1 MKKLKNKAII
11 ISVFFFCA
19 ILLGIVFLFNSYALT
34 EPIATIS
41 FDSER
46 LDYSAKEPG
55 SIHVDKSAQW
65 MDTNQ
70 ARITFAVDTVRK
82 TSVPYTDVILVLD
95 TSSSMNGNAFNR
107 MKEEVIHLLDDV
119 LVESNNHVA
128 LINFSATSQIL
139 SEFTTDK
146 NRLSQLVNSLTIE
159 NDTNYYQALVNVD
172 NVLENYEKKDDTE
185 CIVLFLTDGSPSRD
199 VPNEVAQYDYLKDK
213 YPYLTINAV
222 QYEMGDVIFDSVKR
236 VSDYQY
242 IAGRETLY
250 EILVE
255 ASAISVPYDKF
266 ILTDTIDSGYFEV
279 TSIDHIH
286 PSIGTI
292 ELIEE
297 DGIQK
302 VRWTIEKL
310 LSGKKPTL
318 TIDVH
323 LKDELK
329 SKDGIYPTNQEES
342 LVYQMEDIEEM
353 VTSKKTPKLQSF
365 YEVKYEGNFP
375 TGCTA
380 NNVPEATRQLVK
392 DSIAISNL
400 KPSCQ
405 GYQFTEW
412 KIVTKDTYQLSDSF
426 FEMPEHDVLL
436 RAEWSKL
443 TVAKSMDGD
452 VYVVLPQVLQSI
464 DFNYKKELWQYKDSI
479 TRIVFSDTMIEP
491 ANTQE
496 TWDISDAKDGSV
508 IGRIALNDG
517 STDTYTAYIQGDGK
531 VIANSNSR
539 YLFSGFTK
547 LETIEGLEY
556 FDTSHS
562 ANMRSMFADCKAL
575 TTLDL
580 SSFDTSNVVN
590 MNTMFNNCNALTS
603 LNLSSFHTEKVN
615 DMSFMFEN
623 CRSLIDLDLSS
634 FSTEKVT
641 DMRNMFSGC
650 NVLLSITI
658 NTSNFKTGNV
668 TDMSYL
674 FHNCS
679 SLTAV
684 DVSDFDTSSATSM
697 RSMFEGCNAL
707 TSLNL
712 SHFDTS
718 KVTEMGYMFSRC
730 SALSDLDISNFNTSN
745 VTNMW
750 YMFSDCA
757 ALTVLDLKHF
767 DTSNVANM
775 RNMFFNC
782 TNLSTLDV
790 SGFKTENVEDMSFM
804 FYDCNQLTNLDIIG
818 FHTPK
823 VTTMRGMFQKCSGL
837 TTLDVSKFDTS
848 NVTDMSLM
856 FSDCSALTI
865 LDLSSFTVPKVLD
878 LSYMFN
884 KCTALT
890 EVKFDSFNSSQAQ
903 NMAFMFAHCSALQ
916 ILDLNSFVTEEVTDM
931 SFMFYDCNT
940 LATLNIGSFH
950 TPKVTTMKS
959 MFQGCNVV
967 TSLDVTNFDTSNVT
981 DMANMFYHCDVLAN
995 LDVSGFDF
1003 GKVTDVTLMFYRNAP
1018 LSTTINMNGTNI
1030 TAYSSMFSRAA
1041 NDGTAQIIVNY
1052 TAENSDL
1059 VDLLI
1064 ATKSSASNIVKGT
1077 LIS

>member
-1 MKKLKNKAII
+1 MKKTKNQAII
-11 ISVFFFCA
+11 ISIIFFSA
-19 ILLGIVFLFNSYALT
+19 ILFGIIFLFNSYALT
-34 EPIATIS
+34 EPIASIS
-41 FDSER
+41 FDSEK
-46 LDYSAKEPG
+46 LDYSTKTPG

-65 MDTNQ
+65 VDTNR
-70 ARITFAVDTVRK
+70 ARITFDVDTVRK
-82 TSVPYTDVILVLD
+82 TRVPYTDVILVLD

-107 MKEEVIHLLDDV
+107 MKEETLHLLDDL

-128 LINFSATSQIL
+128 LISFAATSQLL
-139 SEFTTDK
+139 SEFTNDK
-146 NRLSQLVNSLTIE
+146 DTLSQQINSLTIE
-159 NDTNYYQALVNVD
+159 NDTNYYQALINVD
-172 NVLENYEKKDDTE
+172 SVLENYEKKDDTE

-213 YPYLTINAV
+213 YSYLIMNAV

-266 ILTDTIDSGYFEV
+266 ILTDTIDSNYFEI
-279 TSIDHIH
+279 TSIDRIH
-286 PSIGTI
+286 PSIGTV

-297 DGIQK
+297 EGVQK
-302 VRWTIEKL
+302 IRWTIEKL

-318 TIDVH
+318 TIDI
-323 LKDELK
+323 ELK
-329 SKDGIYPTNQEES
+329 NESKNQDGIYPTNQEES
-342 LVYQMEDIEEM
+342 LVYQMEDTEEM
-353 VTSKKTPKLQSF
+353 ITSKKTPKLQSF

-375 TGCTA
+375 AGCTT

-392 DSIAISNL
+392 DSVTISNL
-400 KPSCQ
+400 TPSCK
-405 GYQFTEW
+405 GYEFTGW
-412 KIVTKDTYQLSDSF
+412 KIATKDTYQLSDTF

-479 TRIVFSDTMIEP
+479 TRVVFSDTMIEP

-508 IGRIALNDG
+508 LGRIALNDG

-531 VIANSNSR
+531 VIANKNSR

-556 FDTSHS
+556 FDTSNS
-562 ANMRSMFADCKAL
+562 INMRSMFADCKAL
-575 TTLDL
+575 TSLDL

-590 MNTMFNNCNALTS
+590 MNTMFDNCNALTS
-603 LNLSSFHTEKVN
+603 LNLSSFNTEKVN

-623 CRSLIDLDLSS
+623 CRSLTNLDLSN

-650 NVLLSITI
+650 NALQSITI
-658 NTSNFKTGNV
+658 NTSNFQTKNV
-668 TDMSYL
+668 TDLSYL

-679 SLTAV
+679 SLIAV
-684 DVSDFDTSSATSM
+684 DVSGFDTSNATSM
-697 RSMFEGCNAL
+697 RSMFEGCSTL

-718 KVTEMGYMFSRC
+718 KVTEMGYMFTRC
-730 SALSDLDISNFNTSN
+730 NALSDLDISNFNTSN

-750 YMFSDCA
+750 YMFSDCS
-757 ALTVLDLKHF
+757 ALTGLDLKHF
-767 DTSNVANM
+767 DTSSVKNM
-775 RNMFFNC
+775 RNMFSGC
-782 TNLSTLDV
+782 THLSTLDV
-790 SGFKTENVEDMSFM
+790 SNFQTENVEDMSFM
-804 FYDCNQLTNLDIIG
+804 FYDCNKLTNLDISG

-823 VTTMRGMFQKCSGL
+823 VTTMRAMFQKCSGL
-837 TTLDVSKFDTS
+837 TTLDFSRFDTS

-856 FSDCSALTI
+856 FSDCTALTT
-865 LDLSSFTVPKVLD
+865 LDLSNFAVPKALD

-903 NMAFMFAHCSALQ
+903 NMEFMFAHCGLLAS
-916 ILDLNSFVTEEVTDM
+916 LDLNSFITEEVTNM

-940 LATLNIGSFH
+940 LATLNISSFH

-959 MFQGCNVV
+959 MFQGCNAI
-967 TSLDVTNFDTSNVT
+967 TSLDVTHFDTSNVT

-995 LDVSGFDF
+995 MDVSGFSF
-1003 GKVTDVTLMFYRNAP
+1003 EKATDVTFMFYRNGP

-1041 NDGTAQIIVNY
+1041 NDGTAQITVNY
-1052 TAENSDL
+1052 TQENSDL
-1059 VDLLI
+1059 VDLMI
-1064 ATKSSASNIVKGT
+1064 ATKSSASNVVKGT